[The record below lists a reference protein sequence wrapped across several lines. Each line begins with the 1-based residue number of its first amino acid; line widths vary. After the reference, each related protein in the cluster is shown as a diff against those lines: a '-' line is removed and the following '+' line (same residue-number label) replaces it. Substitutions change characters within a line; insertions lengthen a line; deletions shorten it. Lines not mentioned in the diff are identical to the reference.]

1 MQATSITTDN
11 NTTDPSM
18 CLDFNATTVLLGLSI
33 VNKAKQQLK
42 KPLSAAKLSMSQWLV
57 LKILYLNHAITPTNI
72 AKTIDADPT
81 TISRH
86 LDSLESRGLI
96 ERKNDTDDRRV
107 IKIQITTEGSRVAK
121 QIYTSYSGILQSL
134 ETYLTG
140 NQLLIWKKVSEYA
153 GAHMVAAD
161 VSKARQM

>member
-1 MQATSITTDN
+1 MQTTLTIDEHD
-11 NTTDPSM
+11 TKDPSS

-42 KPLSAAKLSMSQWLV
+42 KPLNAANLTMNQWLV
-57 LKILYLNHAITPTNI
+57 LKILYLNHAVTPTNI

-96 ERKNDTDDRRV
+96 ERKHDIDDRRV
-107 IKIQITTEGSRVAK
+107 INILITGEGSLVAK
-121 QIYTSYSGILQSL
+121 QLYKSYSGILQSL
-134 ETYLTG
+134 ESCLTG
-140 NQLLIWKKVSEYA
+140 NQLLIWKKVSEYVA
-153 GAHMVAAD
+153 DHMASAA
-161 VSKARQM
+161 VTT